1 MSLLLDALKKA
12 AEQKAQKSKQ
22 EQQPESSTSDVTEVY
37 EAPETAAELEARADQ
52 ARSRRDPADETGLE
66 YDEETRTRAA
76 DPSRQMQTGEDETI
90 VFSDDDVSDFLDG
103 PRYAERRPDDETD
116 LSAPPRDDATELRLR
131 PPRDEETDLSRI
143 SDDATDLGRVDET
156 EFPSAHE
163 DETVFPPPRV
173 DETEFPSAHEDETV
187 FPPPRVD
194 ETEIITTTSY
204 ADQTEVDRS
213 PPPARE
219 LDSAGAYE
227 RDETT
232 EMQTQASA
240 IDDGTESTWLGEDG
254 TETES
259 GSIDDT
265 DISVPTRTVSDINS
279 GIAGSDRGSEDTDV
293 SHTVATSDSDTTEG
307 VPDEDLSLLLVEH
320 DKTGRTETSVTDPQL
335 LSDQMS
341 ALQGDNDLALVE
353 TTRHRPPP
361 ADSTVTE
368 RSSTAT
374 TRSADTVTGEGT
386 TRRAE
391 STSTATTGATT
402 RTYAPDNYD
411 RTLMKLPNEDASR
424 LFAGMKSDSDV
435 VMTPDY
441 AKKVFQS
448 KSSAQRLQHYK
459 LYAGIA
465 FAILLGI
472 GVYGLFEMQAE
483 STRIESSL
491 QPLKRDPMPGIIRP
505 EPTQPVGITLPPVG
519 VDEKTIELIESAG
532 EVSDPGT
539 VEQAAA
545 EQGVIAAETES
556 VAADTSA
563 TRAAPAPTPRAAA
576 ASGTTSAPGA
586 VISGEIG
593 TDARGAA
600 ASASSLEIRSSS
612 RISDRD
618 RWLREAY
625 DAYVAGDDKRALE
638 GYGRVLEV
646 DPRNRNALLAR
657 AAINVQN
664 GEAAAAIAD
673 YQALL
678 LANPKDSLAMASLLT
693 IANYSPQEAE
703 TQIKLMLRDE
713 PDSPYLNFALAN
725 AYGAQN
731 RWQEAQAHYFTALQ
745 NNPDDPNY
753 AYNLAVSLEHIARP
767 KVAIAFYQ
775 RALDNFDKGLA
786 TFSKDVVDQRLET
799 LRKL

>member
-12 AEQKAQKSKQ
+12 AEQKAQKSRQ
-22 EQQPESSTSDVTEVY
+22 EQQPEPSSSDVTEVY
-37 EAPETAAELEARADQ
+37 EAPETAAELEARADGSLRRSRDETRLDQ
-52 ARSRRDPADETGLE
+52 SEFDAGADRPRSRRDPDDETGLE
-66 YDEETRTRAA
+66 YDEETRTRGA

-103 PRYAERRPDDETD
+103 PRHPERRPDDETD
-116 LSAPPRDDATELRLR
+116 LSAPARDDATELRLR

-143 SDDATDLGRVDET
+143 PGDDSTEWKPSPLSADETGAGRPDDETDLSRVDAT
-156 EFPSAHE
+156 EFPPARDDDTVFPPAHE

-173 DETEFPSAHEDETV
+173 DETDLSQLAGDDET
-187 FPPPRVD
+187 
-194 ETEIITTTSY
+194 
-204 ADQTEVDRS
+204 A
-213 PPPARE
+213 PARP
-219 LDSAGAYE
+219 AP
-227 RDETT
+227 RDDE
-232 EMQTQASA
+232 
-240 IDDGTESTWLGEDG
+240 
-254 TETES
+254 
-259 GSIDDT
+259 T
-265 DISVPTRTVSDINS
+265 DISIPSRRADEIDAGV
-279 GIAGSDRGSEDTDV
+279 AGSVARGEDTDLGR
-293 SHTVATSDSDTTEG
+293 VAADDSDRA
-307 VPDEDLSLLLVEH
+307 VDEDLSLLLVER
-320 DKTGRTETSVTDPQL
+320 DPTGPTGTSVTDPQPP
-335 LSDQMS
+335 SAPVS
-341 ALQGDNDLALVE
+341 ALEDGDELALVD

-361 ADSTVTE
+361 ADSTVTR

-374 TRSADTVTGEGT
+374 TRSADTLTGEGT

-391 STSTATTGATT
+391 STATATTGATT

-505 EPTQPVGITLPPVG
+505 EPTRPVGITLPAAG

-532 EVSDPGT
+532 EAATPGAA
-539 VEQAAA
+539 EQAAA
-545 EQGVIAAETES
+545 EQGVIAAEAETN
-556 VAADTSA
+556 VAAASETQ
-563 TRAAPAPTPRAAA
+563 AAPTPAPRAAA
-576 ASGTTSAPGA
+576 ASATPPPPGA
-586 VISGEIG
+586 TISGEIG
-593 TDARGAA
+593 TEARDAA
-600 ASASSLEIRSSS
+600 APAASLEIRSSS

-625 DAYVAGDDKRALE
+625 DAYLAGDDKRALE
-638 GYGRVLEV
+638 GYGRVLAI

-673 YQALL
+673 YRSLL

-713 PDSPYLNFALAN
+713 PESPYLNFALAN

-731 RWQEAQAHYFTALQ
+731 RWPEAQAHYFTALQ

-767 KVAIAFYQ
+767 KVAIAYYQ

-799 LRKL
+799 LKKL